1 MGIWHNRL
9 VNGLVAVLISG
20 LVGVLSWR
28 ADQRAAEA
36 EVLGASELLSEEV
49 EDLGALARTLALSS
63 SVRAFEEGEA
73 EDLRGDFQALL
84 SNEPSLLQARILSVE
99 GLELLRVHRVDGQVV
114 SVSEEALQVKADR
127 YYVKDARTLVLG
139 ELYLSRLDLNEERGV
154 VQDPPTPVLRVLT
167 PTPGGR
173 LLALNQD
180 GTSLLARLACCSVLV
195 GQDEVRRP
203 AARVEV
209 AGRVLTLAAGPRPL
223 LPVLGPP
230 LGTLFVLLPLAGLLS
245 RQQARR
251 RHVERG
257 LHRLNGLLLAAHD
270 EERRRVARWL
280 HDQLSQDLT
289 AARLQVLRAEGL
301 TGERQ
306 LEALARASETLD
318 ALMGRVHELAHRL
331 RTPLLDDL
339 GLEEALHELGR
350 RAEAR
355 VELGS
360 LKEVSRPVAEQAYR
374 IAEEALR
381 NATNHAHAADLELR
395 ASVEAGRL
403 VLVVR
408 DDGRGLDGTHAGL
421 GLLGMRERAELVGG
435 ALQLDSAPGAGTTV
449 RALLP
454 LESV

>member
-1 MGIWHNRL
+1 M
-9 VNGLVAVLISG
+9 
-20 LVGVLSWR
+20 
-28 ADQRAAEA
+28 
-36 EVLGASELLSEEV
+36 
-49 EDLGALARTLALSS
+49 
-63 SVRAFEEGEA
+63 
-73 EDLRGDFQALL
+73 
-84 SNEPSLLQARILSVE
+84 LQARILSVE